1 MANLIERYGIMS
13 ILSRDLDVQ
22 PIKHEPTTN
31 VPQDAPRTDNITEM
45 SVANDAWLDEVVDEA
60 VDQAVEGHLIDENFS
75 LNQFMDEGS
84 EVAMSFCFFKIGN
97 SFIFVLLDHGFDPG
111 FLISMV

>member
-31 VPQDAPRTDNITEM
+31 APGTDSITEM

-84 EVAMSFCFFKIGN
+84 EVANVFCFLKIGN
-97 SFIFVLLDHGFDPG
+97 SFIFVLLDPGFDPG